1 MKCDICGG
9 LMNEEETTYTLQ
21 IEDKFVVIEN
31 VPAKVCHQCGEKLF
45 SPEVV
50 EHLQMTIWNDEK
62 PEKTIKTPIFNYKKA
77 V

>member
-9 LMNEEETTYTLQ
+9 LMHEEETTYTIQ
-21 IEDKFVVIEN
+21 IKDKFIMIEN
-31 VPAKVCHQCGEKLF
+31 VPAKVCPQCGEKLF

-50 EHLQMTIWNDEK
+50 ERLQMTIWNNGK